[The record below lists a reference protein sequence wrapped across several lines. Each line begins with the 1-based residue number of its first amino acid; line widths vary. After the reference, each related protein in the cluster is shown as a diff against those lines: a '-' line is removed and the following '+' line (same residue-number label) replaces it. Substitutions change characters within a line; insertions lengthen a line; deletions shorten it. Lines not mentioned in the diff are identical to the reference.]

1 MASIWVFHVG
11 FNPYWNETFEF
22 EVKNP
27 EMALVRFAVYDQD
40 VGKDDF
46 IAQFSLPF
54 TSIKQGMQL
63 VINLHHYQKSDKEF
77 YICYC

>member
-1 MASIWVFHVG
+1 MYVQHFFRNYSLG
-11 FNPYWNETFEF
+11 FNPCWNEVFEF

-27 EMALVRFAVYDQD
+27 EMALVRFAVYDHD

-54 TSIKQGMQL
+54 TSMKQGT
-63 VINLHHYQKSDKEF
+63 YR
-77 YICYC
+77 